1 MVPVLV
7 QVVEKSG
14 VFLAALIRPSEK
26 QGGTRGGAGGAG
38 VRDED
43 GALLML
49 FEVEASELPRAEV
62 LIQFCSS
69 GGTFGAPALG
79 IGFVAEERSNR
90 RDLKIEKTELNV
102 ALSKAVRA
110 AALLELPNREV
121 DAELVRRASEGDG
134 PSKGAADILSA
145 YKTRRLF
152 GRAIVA
158 KTLTPSQQADAPP
171 PPKKVK
177 QTMYKF
183 NEGFS
188 DAVRT
193 TKRVADFFA

>member
-69 GGTFGAPALG
+69 GGTFGAPGQSSRSGERKKGKRSEHAKRRFAGGRRGGEAIG
-79 IGFVAEERSNR
+79 IEARCRVSQTY
-90 RDLKIEKTELNV
+90 LQLI
-102 ALSKAVRA
+102 
-110 AALLELPNREV
+110 
-121 DAELVRRASEGDG
+121 
-134 PSKGAADILSA
+134 
-145 YKTRRLF
+145 
-152 GRAIVA
+152 IVV
-158 KTLTPSQQADAPP
+158 S
-171 PPKKVK
+171 
-177 QTMYKF
+177 
-183 NEGFS
+183 
-188 DAVRT
+188 R
-193 TKRVADFFA
+193 